1 MNIKYIYIASILV
14 LLTSCARR
22 EAVVVAG
29 STAFQP
35 FAEEIAEEYMQKY
48 PQLNIT
54 VQGGGSSVGIQ
65 SALNGVAQIGMA
77 DLVTLPPAASS
88 LVKHVAANDGVVM
101 VVNPVNP
108 VSNITTEQIRQ
119 LYLGKI
125 NNWKELGGID
135 KQITVIS
142 REAGSG
148 TRSSFEDLVFKGGT
162 LRQDAIIGDSNGTV
176 REQVANDPNAI
187 GYISNGNVNDKV
199 KPLTLEGIA
208 CSVGAITCGNYK
220 LVRPIYLLTLS
231 TVSIQTQQFLD
242 YILGPEGQKTIHA
255 EGLIPAHLYDTNEPK
270 QNKKN

>member
-1 MNIKYIYIASILV
+1 MNIKCIYIAS
-14 LLTSCARR
+14 LLLLITSCARR

-48 PQLNIT
+48 PDLNIT

-77 DLVTLPPAASS
+77 DLVTLPPVAAS

-101 VVNPVNP
+101 VVNPANP
-108 VSNITTEQIRQ
+108 VANITTQQVRDV
-119 LYLGKI
+119 YLGKI
-125 NNWKELGGID
+125 NDWKDLGGVD

-148 TRSSFEDLVFKGGT
+148 TRSSFEDLVFQGGA

-187 GYISNGNVNDKV
+187 GYISNGNVNNRV

-208 CSVGAITCGNYK
+208 CSVNAITCGNYK
-220 LVRPIYLLTLS
+220 LVRPIYLLTTS
-231 TVSIQTQQFLD
+231 TVSVQTQKFLD
-242 YILGPEGQKTIHA
+242 YILGPEGQKTIHD
-255 EGLIPAHLYDTNEPK
+255 EGLIPAHLYEPK
-270 QNKKN
+270 SEKKN